1 MKKFGISVIICLSSL
16 LSAQN
21 KQQIDA
27 FYTAIREN
35 NFPLVKKIVD
45 QGFPIKTILPGE
57 TAPVLAAIWKKNM
70 PMVEYMVD
78 KGADITTNKNLV
90 DAAIEY
96 GNREI
101 TFYLIK
107 KGAYAK
113 NALYTAI
120 FYENF
125 AIAKELYLN
134 HQPQILNQEDPGK
147 LLLLAVKNKD
157 LEFIKK
163 LPLKG
168 KNSPLDFFDYD
179 GYNAL
184 LLAVEKN
191 DTEIAK
197 YLLSQGADKKSR
209 ITFETDNGMVS
220 GKTALQMAKANKNA
234 ELMKLLK

>member
-96 GNREI
+96 GSGEI

-134 HQPQILNQEDPGK
+134 YQPQILNQEDPGK

-168 KNSPLDFFDYD
+168 KNPPLDFFDYD

>member
-1 MKKFGISVIICLSSL
+1 MKKFGISVLICLSSL

-27 FYTAIREN
+27 FYDAIREN
-35 NFPLVKKIVD
+35 NFPLVKKIID
-45 QGFPIKTILPGE
+45 QGYPIKAMLPGE
-57 TAPVLAAIWKKNM
+57 TAPVLAAIWKKNF
-70 PMVEYMVD
+70 PMVEYMVN
-78 KGADITTNKNLV
+78 KGANITANKKLV
-90 DAAIEY
+90 DGAIEY
-96 GNREI
+96 GSAEI

-125 AIAKELYLN
+125 GIAKELYMN
-134 HQPQILNQEDPGK
+134 HQPQITNNEDMGK
-147 LLLLAVKNKD
+147 FLLLAVKSKD

-168 KNSPLDFFDYD
+168 KNSLMDFFNYD

-191 DTEIAK
+191 ETEIAK

-209 ITFETDNGMVS
+209 ITFETDNGTVS

>member
-1 MKKFGISVIICLSSL
+1 MKKFGISVILCLSSL

-45 QGFPIKTILPGE
+45 QGFPIKTTLPE
-57 TAPVLAAIWKKNM
+57 QTAPVLAAIWKKNF
-70 PMVEYMVD
+70 PMVKYLVE
-78 KGADITTNKNLV
+78 KGANITAEKKLV
-90 DAAIEY
+90 DGAIEY
-96 GNREI
+96 GSPEI
-101 TFYLIK
+101 TFYLIQ

-125 AIAKELYLN
+125 EIAKELYLN
-134 HQPQILNQEDPGK
+134 HQPQIIDNEDPGK
-147 LLLLAVKNKD
+147 LLLLAVKSKD

-163 LPLKG
+163 LPLKK
-168 KNSPLDFFDYD
+168 KNSPMDFFDYD

-209 ITFETDNGMVS
+209 ITFETDNGTVS

-234 ELMKLLK
+234 ELLKLLK

>member
-1 MKKFGISVIICLSSL
+1 MKKFGISVILCLSSL

-21 KQQIDA
+21 KQQTDS

-45 QGFPIKTILPGE
+45 QGFPIKTTLPE
-57 TAPVLAAIWKKNM
+57 QTAPVLAAIWKKNF
-70 PMVEYMVD
+70 PMVKYLVE
-78 KGADITTNKNLV
+78 KGANITAEKKLV
-90 DAAIEY
+90 DGAIEY
-96 GNREI
+96 GSPEI
-101 TFYLIK
+101 TFYLIQ

-125 AIAKELYLN
+125 GIAKELYLN
-134 HQPQILNQEDPGK
+134 HQPQIIDNEDPGK
-147 LLLLAVKNKD
+147 LLLLAVKSKD

-163 LPLKG
+163 LPLK
-168 KNSPLDFFDYD
+168 KKDSPMDFFDYD

-209 ITFETDNGMVS
+209 ITFETDNGTVS

-234 ELMKLLK
+234 ELLKLLK

>member
-1 MKKFGISVIICLSSL
+1 MKKFGISVIICFSSL
-16 LSAQN
+16 LSAQT

-35 NFPLVKKIVD
+35 NFPLVKKIVE
-45 QGFPIKTILPGE
+45 QGFPIKTTLPDQ
-57 TAPVLAAIWKKNM
+57 TAPVLAAIWKKNF
-70 PMVEYMVD
+70 PMVEYMVE
-78 KGADITTNKNLV
+78 KGANITVNKKLV
-90 DAAIEY
+90 DGAIEY
-96 GNREI
+96 GSPEI

-113 NALYTAI
+113 NALHTAI

-125 AIAKELYLN
+125 EIAKELYLN
-134 HQPQILNQEDPGK
+134 HQPQITNYEDIGK
-147 LLLLAVKNKD
+147 FLLLTVKSKD

-163 LPLKG
+163 FPLKA
-168 KNSPLDFFDYD
+168 KDSPMDYFDYD

-209 ITFETDNGMVS
+209 ITFEIDSGTVS
-220 GKTALQMAKANKNA
+220 GKTALQMAKANKNT
-234 ELMKLLK
+234 ELIKLLK